1 MIQPLGYVIFRGE
14 KKLFG
19 IIFKIKIKIGKEL

>member
-19 IIFKIKIKIGKEL
+19 IIFKIKIEDYK